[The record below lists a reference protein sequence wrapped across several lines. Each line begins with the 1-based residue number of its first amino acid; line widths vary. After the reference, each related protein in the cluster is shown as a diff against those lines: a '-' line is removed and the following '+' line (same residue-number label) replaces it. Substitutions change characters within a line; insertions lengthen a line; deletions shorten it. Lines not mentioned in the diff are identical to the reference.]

1 MRDRGGSHDPRIS
14 SELRA
19 KDGTRE
25 RITSRGI
32 GAGVAVNA
40 DVERAPASNY
50 IDGDGWCSDSNESD
64 EARQSENR
72 HSHSG
77 R

>member
-1 MRDRGGSHDPRIS
+1 MRDRGGSHDPQTS

-40 DVERAPASNY
+40 GRRTST
-50 IDGDGWCSDSNESD
+50 
-64 EARQSENR
+64 SEQLHR
-72 HSHSG
+72 WRWLVFG
-77 R
+77 